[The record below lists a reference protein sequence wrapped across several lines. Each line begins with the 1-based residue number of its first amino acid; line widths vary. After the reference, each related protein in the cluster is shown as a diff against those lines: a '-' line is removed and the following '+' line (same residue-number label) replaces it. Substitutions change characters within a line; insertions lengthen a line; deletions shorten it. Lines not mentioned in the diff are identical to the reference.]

1 MSDNVAYLETTKT
14 THICVWVQ
22 GEGTKMSS
30 GRWSY
35 NYRPATLCGWRKE
48 NFHSRARVLYTLLDE
63 VPRFP
68 LCKVCVQVAQQ
79 AEKLAA
85 LTSPVLSVLTPL
97 PNNPGG
103 NEDA

>member
-22 GEGTKMSS
+22 GEGTRTPA

-35 NYRPATLCGWRKE
+35 AYHPATLCGWRKE

-63 VPRFP
+63 LPRFP
-68 LCKVCVQVAQQ
+68 VCQVCVQVATQ
-79 AEKLAA
+79 AQRLAT
-85 LTSPVLSVLTPL
+85 LTGAVVTESGFL
-97 PNNPGG
+97 PKIPEENT
-103 NEDA
+103 DA